1 MKAIKVIGKILLW
14 TLAVV
19 VVLLLALPLWIGP
32 VVKGVANSVVPG
44 ITGTDFHLGEFGL
57 NPYTGTLHVGDMQL
71 ANPTNFSEKN
81 AVDLKAFDVDFAMT
95 SLFSGKKYRVEF
107 VEVNGIVVH
116 SDFPKGD
123 NFMQILEN
131 VTGGDVEPE
140 AEAKEGEQQPDVEPE
155 APKSE
160 GTAESAESEQVEEK
174 ESKGVQIDRI
184 TLKDVTIKYGLPVKI
199 PMDIELTGI
208 GAESENGA
216 SFEEVWD
223 AVFTKVKSVLTS
235 VGGALSDLGKGAAD
249 ALKDAG
255 GAAAGAL
262 KDVGGAAADTL
273 KDAGG
278 AAADTLKD
286 AGGAAADTLKDAGGA
301 AADALKSAGGAATDA
316 LKSAGDGLK
325 GLFGK

>member
-14 TLAVV
+14 VLAIV

-32 VVKGVANSVVPG
+32 VVKGVANAVVPG

-81 AVDLKAFDVDFAMT
+81 AVDLKSFDADFAMA
-95 SLFSGKKYRVEF
+95 SLLFGKKYRVEF
-107 VEVNGIVVH
+107 VEVNGIFVH
-116 SDFPKGD
+116 IDAPKAD
-123 NFMQILEN
+123 NFLQIAEN
-131 VTGGDVEPE
+131 AIGGKKEPE
-140 AEAKEGEQQPDVEPE
+140 AAGQEVEQPKTE
-155 APKSE
+155 APK
-160 GTAESAESEQVEEK
+160 AEETSDVAKSEQTEEK

-184 TLKDVTIKYGLPVKI
+184 TLKGVTVKYGLPVTI
-199 PMDIELTGI
+199 PMDLELTGI
-208 GAESENGA
+208 GADSEYGA
-216 SFEEVWD
+216 AFMDVWV
-223 AVFTKVKSVLTS
+223 AVKDKVMSAVTS
-235 VGGALSDLGKGAAD
+235 VGGAIGDLGKDAAN

-255 GAAAGAL
+255 GAAADAM
-262 KDVGGAAADTL
+262 

-278 AAADTLKD
+278 AAADTIKD
-286 AGGAAADTLKDAGGA
+286 VGGAATDTLKDAGGA

>member
-1 MKAIKVIGKILLW
+1 MNKKLKLVGKILLW
-14 TLAVV
+14 ALAGV

-32 VVKGVANSVVPG
+32 VVKGVANTVVPR

-95 SLFSGKKYRVEF
+95 SLLFGKKYRVEF
-107 VEVNGIVVH
+107 VEVNGIFIH

-140 AEAKEGEQQPDVEPE
+140 AEAQEGEQQPNVEPE
-155 APKSE
+155 APKAE
-160 GTAESAESEQVEEK
+160 ETAKSTEPEQAEEK

-208 GAESENGA
+208 GAESEYGA
-216 SFEEVWD
+216 SFSEVWD
-223 AVFTKVKSVLTS
+223 DVFTKVKSVLTS
-235 VGGALSDLGKGAAD
+235 VGGAVGDLGKS
-249 ALKDAG
+249 
-255 GAAAGAL
+255 AAGAI
-262 KDVGGAAADTL
+262 
-273 KDAGG
+273 
-278 AAADTLKD
+278 
-286 AGGAAADTLKDAGGA
+286 KDAGGA
-301 AADALKSAGGAATDA
+301 AADALSNAGGAAADA
-316 LKSAGDGLK
+316 LKGAGEGIK
-325 GLFGK
+325 NIFK

>member
-1 MKAIKVIGKILLW
+1 MKKKLKLVAKILLW
-14 TLAVV
+14 VLVGV

-32 VVKGVANSVVPG
+32 VVKGVANAVVPG

-81 AVDLKAFDVDFAMT
+81 AVDLKAFDVDFAMA
-95 SLFSGKKYRVEF
+95 SLLFGKKYRVEF
-107 VEVNGIVVH
+107 VEVNGVFVH
-116 SDFPKGD
+116 VDVPKAA
-123 NFMQILEN
+123 NFLQIAEN
-131 VTGGDVEPE
+131 ATGGGDDDE
-140 AEAKEGEQQPDVEPE
+140 AEAQTVDVKAPEAQQTEAQQAESTKAEPEQQ
-155 APKSE
+155 
-160 GTAESAESEQVEEK
+160 EEK

-184 TLKDVTIKYGLPVKI
+184 TLKDVTVKYGLPVTI
-199 PMDIELTGI
+199 PMNIELVGI

-216 SFEEVWD
+216 SFEEAWD

-235 VGGALSDLGKGAAD
+235 VGGALGDLGKGAAD
-249 ALKDAG
+249 ALKGAG
-255 GAAAGAL
+255 DAAAGAIT
-262 KDVGGAAADTL
+262 DVGGAATDAL

-278 AAADTLKD
+278 AAT
-286 AGGAAADTLKDAGGA
+286 DTLKDAGGA
-301 AADALKSAGGAATDA
+301 AADALKGAGGAATDA

>member
-1 MKAIKVIGKILLW
+1 MNKKLKLVGKILLW
-14 TLAVV
+14 ALAGV

-32 VVKGVANSVVPG
+32 VVKGVANTVVPG

-95 SLFSGKKYRVEF
+95 SLFFGKKYRVEF
-107 VEVNGIVVH
+107 VEVNGIFIH

-131 VTGGDVEPE
+131 ATGGKKEPE
-140 AEAKEGEQQPDVEPE
+140 AETQEVEQPKVEPE
-155 APKSE
+155 APKAE
-160 GTAESAESEQVEEK
+160 ETAKSAEPEQAEEK

-208 GAESENGA
+208 GAESEYGA
-216 SFEEVWD
+216 SFSEVWD
-223 AVFTKVKSVLTS
+223 DVFTKVKSALTA
-235 VGGALSDLGKGAAD
+235 VGGAIGDLGKGAA
-249 ALKDAG
+249 
-255 GAAAGAL
+255 GAI
-262 KDVGGAAADTL
+262 

-286 AGGAAADTLKDAGGA
+286 VGGAAADTLKDAGGA
-301 AADALKSAGGAATDA
+301 AADALKSAG
-316 LKSAGDGLK
+316 DGIK
-325 GLFGK
+325 NLFK

>member
-14 TLAVV
+14 TLAIV

-32 VVKGVANSVVPG
+32 VVKGVANTVAPR

-81 AVDLKAFDVDFAMT
+81 AVDLKSFDVDFAMT
-95 SLFSGKKYRVEF
+95 SLVFGKKYRVES
-107 VEVNGIVVH
+107 VEVDGIVIH

-131 VTGGDVEPE
+131 ATGDEAEPE
-140 AEAKEGEQQPDVEPE
+140 AEAQEGEQPDVEPK
-155 APKSE
+155 APKAE
-160 GTAESAESEQVEEK
+160 ETAEIAKSEQAEED

-184 TLKDVTIKYGLPVKI
+184 TLKNVTIKYGLPVKI

-208 GAESENGA
+208 GAESEYGA
-216 SFEEVWD
+216 SFAEVWD
-223 AVFTKVKSVLTS
+223 AVFTKVKSALTA
-235 VGGALSDLGKGAAD
+235 VGGAIGDLGKGAAS

-255 GAAAGAL
+255 GAT
-262 KDVGGAAADTL
+262 ADSL

-278 AAADTLKD
+278 AAADSIKD
-286 AGGAAADTLKDAGGA
+286 ASGA
-301 AADALKSAGGAATDA
+301 AADAI
-316 LKSAGDGLK
+316 KSAGDGLK
-325 GLFGK
+325 GLFKK

>member
-14 TLAVV
+14 TLAIV

-32 VVKGVANSVVPG
+32 VVKGVANTVAPR

-81 AVDLKAFDVDFAMT
+81 AVDLKSFDVDFAMT
-95 SLFSGKKYRVEF
+95 SLVFGKKYRVES
-107 VEVNGIVVH
+107 VEVDGIVIH

-131 VTGGDVEPE
+131 ATGDEAEPE
-140 AEAKEGEQQPDVEPE
+140 AEAQEGEQPDVEPK
-155 APKSE
+155 APKAE
-160 GTAESAESEQVEEK
+160 ETAEIAKSEQAEED

-184 TLKDVTIKYGLPVKI
+184 TLKNVTIKYGLPVKI

-208 GAESENGA
+208 GAESEYGA
-216 SFEEVWD
+216 SFAEVWD
-223 AVFTKVKSVLTS
+223 AVFTKVKSALTA
-235 VGGALSDLGKGAAD
+235 VGGAIGDLGKGAAS

-255 GAAAGAL
+255 GAT
-262 KDVGGAAADTL
+262 ADSL

-278 AAADTLKD
+278 AAADSIKD
-286 AGGAAADTLKDAGGA
+286 ASGAAA
-301 AADALKSAGGAATDA
+301 DA

-325 GLFGK
+325 GLFKK

>member
-14 TLAVV
+14 IIAIVV
-19 VVLLLALPLWIGP
+19 VVLLALPLWIGP
-32 VVKGVANSVVPG
+32 VVKGVANAVVPG

-71 ANPTNFSEKN
+71 ANPTNFSDKN

-95 SLFSGKKYRVEF
+95 SLLFGKKYRVEF
-107 VEVNGIVVH
+107 VEVNGVFVH
-116 SDFPKGD
+116 IDPPKAD
-123 NFMQILEN
+123 NFLQIAENAMGGKGNLESEAQE
-131 VTGGDVEPE
+131 VE
-140 AEAKEGEQQPDVEPE
+140 QPNVEPE
-155 APKSE
+155 APKADE
-160 GTAESAESEQVEEK
+160 ATESAKPEQAEEK

-223 AVFTKVKSVLTS
+223 AVFAKVKSALTA
-235 VGGALSDLGKGAAD
+235 VGGALGDLGKGAAD
-249 ALKDAG
+249 AI
-255 GAAAGAL
+255 

>member
-14 TLAVV
+14 ALAIV

-32 VVKGVANSVVPG
+32 VAKGVANAVVPG

-71 ANPTNFSEKN
+71 ANPTNFSDKN
-81 AVDLKAFDVDFAMT
+81 AVDLKSLDVDFAMT
-95 SLFSGKKYRVEF
+95 SLLFGKKYRVEF
-107 VEVNGIVVH
+107 VEVDGVFVH
-116 SDFPKGD
+116 IEPPAAD
-123 NFMQILEN
+123 NFLQIAEN
-131 VTGGDVEPE
+131 ATGGKEDLAPE
-140 AEAKEGEQQPDVEPE
+140 APEGEQPKTE
-155 APKSE
+155 APKAE
-160 GTAESAESEQVEEK
+160 ETAESAEPEQTEEK

-184 TLKDVTIKYGLPVKI
+184 TLKSVTIKYGLPIDI

-223 AVFTKVKSVLTS
+223 AVFTKVKSALTA
-235 VGGALSDLGKGAAD
+235 VGGALGDLGKGAAN
-249 ALKDAG
+249 A
-255 GAAAGAL
+255 
-262 KDVGGAAADTL
+262 L

-316 LKSAGDGLK
+316 LKSAGDGLR

>member
-1 MKAIKVIGKILLW
+1 MNKKLKLVGKILLW
-14 TLAVV
+14 ALAGV

-32 VVKGVANSVVPG
+32 VVKGVANTVVPG

-95 SLFSGKKYRVEF
+95 SLFFGKKYRVEF
-107 VEVNGIVVH
+107 VEVNGIFIH

-131 VTGGDVEPE
+131 ATGGKKEPE
-140 AEAKEGEQQPDVEPE
+140 AETQEVEQPKVEPE
-155 APKSE
+155 APKAE
-160 GTAESAESEQVEEK
+160 ETAKSTEPEQAEEK

-208 GAESENGA
+208 GAESEYGA
-216 SFEEVWD
+216 SFSEVWD
-223 AVFTKVKSVLTS
+223 DVFTKVKSVLTS
-235 VGGALSDLGKGAAD
+235 VGGALGDLGKGAA
-249 ALKDAG
+249 
-255 GAAAGAL
+255 GAI
-262 KDVGGAAADTL
+262 

-301 AADALKSAGGAATDA
+301 AADALKSAG
-316 LKSAGDGLK
+316 DGIK
-325 GLFGK
+325 NLFK

>member
-1 MKAIKVIGKILLW
+1 MNKKLKLVGKILLW
-14 TLAVV
+14 ALAGV

-32 VVKGVANSVVPG
+32 VVKGVANTVVPG

-107 VEVNGIVVH
+107 VEVNGVFVH
-116 SDFPKGD
+116 VDVPKAANFLQIAENASGGKDGD
-123 NFMQILEN
+123 EAAKGTADVNAPDAQDIKSQQ
-131 VTGGDVEPE
+131 TGPD
-140 AEAKEGEQQPDVEPE
+140 EAK
-155 APKSE
+155 
-160 GTAESAESEQVEEK
+160 AEDAQDGK

-184 TLKDVTIKYGLPVKI
+184 TLKGVTVKYGLPVTI
-199 PMDIELTGI
+199 PMNIELTGI

-216 SFEEVWD
+216 SFAEVWD

-235 VGGALSDLGKGAAD
+235 VGGALGDLGKGAA
-249 ALKDAG
+249 
-255 GAAAGAL
+255 GAI
-262 KDVGGAAADTL
+262 

-301 AADALKSAGGAATDA
+301 AADALKSAG
-316 LKSAGDGLK
+316 DGIK
-325 GLFGK
+325 NLFK

>member
-1 MKAIKVIGKILLW
+1 MNKKLKLVGKILLW
-14 TLAVV
+14 ALAGV

-32 VVKGVANSVVPG
+32 VVKGVANTVVPG

-107 VEVNGIVVH
+107 VEVNGVFVH
-116 SDFPKGD
+116 VDVPKAANFLQIAENASGGKDGD
-123 NFMQILEN
+123 EAAKGTADVNAPDAQDIKSQQ
-131 VTGGDVEPE
+131 TGPD
-140 AEAKEGEQQPDVEPE
+140 EAK
-155 APKSE
+155 
-160 GTAESAESEQVEEK
+160 AEDAQDGK

-216 SFEEVWD
+216 SFAEVWD

-235 VGGALSDLGKGAAD
+235 VGGALGDLGKGAA
-249 ALKDAG
+249 
-255 GAAAGAL
+255 GAI
-262 KDVGGAAADTL
+262 

-301 AADALKSAGGAATDA
+301 AADALKSAG
-316 LKSAGDGLK
+316 DGIK
-325 GLFGK
+325 NLFK

>member
-95 SLFSGKKYRVEF
+95 SLLFGKKYRVEF
-107 VEVNGIVVH
+107 VEVNGVFVH
-116 SDFPKGD
+116 IDVPKAD
-123 NFMQILEN
+123 NFLKIAEN
-131 VTGGDVEPE
+131 ATGGKKDTQAEAQEVEQPKVEPVAPKADE
-140 AEAKEGEQQPDVEPE
+140 AAEPE
-155 APKSE
+155 Q
-160 GTAESAESEQVEEK
+160 TEEK
-174 ESKGVQIDRI
+174 PSKGVQIDRI

-199 PMDIELTGI
+199 PMDLEITGI
-208 GAESENGA
+208 GADSDYGA
-216 SFEEVWD
+216 AFMDVWV
-223 AVFTKVKSVLTS
+223 AVKDKVLSAANS
-235 VGGALSDLGKGAAD
+235 VGGALGDLGKGAAS
-249 ALKDAG
+249 A
-255 GAAAGAL
+255 
-262 KDVGGAAADTL
+262 L

-301 AADALKSAGGAATDA
+301 AADALKDAGGAATDA